1 MLYENEF
8 EKISKISSNPFI
20 KDLIELNIIE
30 SADDLSFSDYL
41 LLWLLTIEKLPSNE
55 KKMEGNDFVDDYIE
69 VNETITEE
77 EYWNIM
83 KRLED
88 SGFTIIKV
96 LFEHAAFL
104 ITVRSKTGKLYK
116 FKVFCKGGATVDDYE
131 GNDYSESENDNED
144 SVESTFDNNNEKS
157 ELVEA
162 ENTKEN
168 NEPDDKT
175 TELVDGDKTSKTTST
190 EKISETVCDEK
201 TETSE
206 KDTVVSPEVR
216 AEINEKSNYSP
227 EVNSYIN
234 SVEELEIYQKAG
246 LEEVQING
254 RTCLIRS
261 DIDMDQEVDEFGMTN
276 ADLIKEGYA
285 PFDKNGH
292 RIELHHIGQKDDAP
306 LAELKFEEHRSSE
319 TYSILHDTNK
329 ESEINRSDF
338 NNEREAHW
346 KSRS

>member
-1 MLYENEF
+1 MLYEDEF
-8 EKISKISSNPFI
+8 EIIASNPI
-20 KDLIELNIIE
+20 LNDLIKLNIIE
-30 SADDLSFSDYL
+30 STESLSLSDYL
-41 LLWLLTIEKLPSNE
+41 LLWLLTVEKRPSND
-55 KKMEGNDFVDDYIE
+55 KKIEENDFSDDYIE
-69 VNETITEE
+69 VNEKITEK
-77 EYWNIM
+77 EYWTIQR
-83 KRLED
+83 RLED

-96 LFEHAAFL
+96 LFEDTVLL
-104 ITVRSKTGKLYK
+104 ITVRSKSGKIYK
-116 FKVFCKGGATVDDYE
+116 FKVYSKGGATMDDFE
-131 GNDYSESENDNED
+131 GNDYSESENENED
-144 SVESTFDNNNEKS
+144 SVESTVDNNDANTELVDAESAKENNVPEDKAS
-157 ELVEA
+157 ELVEEEKTA
-162 ENTKEN
+162 EM
-168 NEPDDKT
+168 
-175 TELVDGDKTSKTTST
+175 TST
-190 EKISETVCDEK
+190 EKTDGTVNAEN
-201 TETSE
+201 TESN
-206 KDTVVSPEVR
+206 DSDSGVSPEVR
-216 AEINEKSNYSP
+216 AEINEKSNYTP
-227 EVNSYIN
+227 EVNAYIN

-319 TYSILHDTNK
+319 TYSILHDTSK
-329 ESEINRSDF
+329 ESEINRSEF